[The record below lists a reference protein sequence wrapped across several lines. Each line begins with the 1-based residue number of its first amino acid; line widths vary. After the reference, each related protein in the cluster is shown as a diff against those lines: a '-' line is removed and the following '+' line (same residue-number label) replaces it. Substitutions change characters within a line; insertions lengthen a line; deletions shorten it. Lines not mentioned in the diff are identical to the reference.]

1 MKNKIWKKLL
11 AACLVS
17 TMAMGTIQVYATEA
31 DSDKPDTWIA
41 DRTITIQVYVNDIGY
56 NLPSDLDATLVAQ
69 ELKERTDISVEF
81 KYTPGDS
88 DSSVMAAHLASGEV
102 ADVVVGYLNNSTRK
116 EFPIIKKA
124 ADEGLFADISEYL
137 KDTEVYSKYYEEG
150 YLPQDTYN
158 NIVFREDFDG
168 AVYFLHL
175 CIDEEDTSMVWDPS
189 EEYLGGFFIQQKIV
203 DELGIDVTSIRTQ
216 EQLYDLLVQIKDA
229 GFVDDNGNEMYPMGP
244 RIWGGNADSVDY
256 LTKNDNWGVSKGF
269 NITEDGQ
276 VLHEAETDYVY
287 DRINYVRSLIAEDLL
302 HPEFFT
308 IDETRAKELVNS
320 KSVAIIADTHNYMTE
335 IYSNEDWIP
344 LGPLDD
350 IVGYNGEYVSG
361 KSGYGFAAISSEAEN
376 PEEIVQF
383 LDYLSTYEGQLLVNY
398 GIEGVT
404 YNMVDGYPVLT
415 DEAKEKIATGDTD
428 WQINEIGAYFG
439 GQGLYAF
446 NFMLT
451 NINNMKNFGETR
463 PGAASDDNV
472 YQRAVDIA
480 TEYERELTLLPGLGA
495 NAYLT
500 TEGMEDVKTSY
511 ELLNYNEMLVQA
523 IYANS
528 DEDVVAIVESF
539 RDQLKLA
546 GIDEYYTLL
555 EEMYAENPESI
566 AFIPCN

>member
-69 ELKERTDISVEF
+69 ELKERTGISVEF